1 MIFPHHEVRAFL
13 LLKVKP
19 EMKVNPQTPSKKPD
33 NKHLFPPKKSPKKK
47 IANNHFKQ
55 LQLLV
60 FLAMWK
66 TMLQLECLSG
76 RMVAPHKDISQM
88 VNGQN
93 HQRGHSLQNVIY
105 SGWAIS
111 EERFLRGN
119 TEMVETAELAEGSI
133 LLVGENPAPPGMYQ
147 PGT

>member
-19 EMKVNPQTPSKKPD
+19 EMNVNPQTPSKKPD
-33 NKHLFPPKKSPKKK
+33 NKHLFPPKKSPKTKN
-47 IANNHFKQ
+47 ANNHFKQ

-93 HQRGHSLQNVIY
+93 HQRLMEAS
-105 SGWAIS
+105 
-111 EERFLRGN
+111 FLRPLF
-119 TEMVETAELAEGSI
+119 VISS
-133 LLVGENPAPPGMYQ
+133 LLPLQSGDIHCKM
-147 PGT
+147 